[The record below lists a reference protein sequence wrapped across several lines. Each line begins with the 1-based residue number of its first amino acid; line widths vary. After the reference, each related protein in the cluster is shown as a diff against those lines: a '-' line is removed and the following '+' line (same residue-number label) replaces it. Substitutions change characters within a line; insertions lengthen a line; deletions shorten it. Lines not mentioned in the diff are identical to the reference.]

1 MKIWGFPRIQR
12 TFCYVKRD
20 LVRVF
25 YFVFVNSIQ
34 SKKGLCLKNVTSRV
48 YLILPLCLKFYVCSR
63 FVFMYG
69 NLRL

>member
-34 SKKGLCLKNVTSRV
+34 SKKGLFTSRV

-63 FVFMYG
+63 FVYVW
-69 NLRL
+69 